1 MFRVICTA
9 ICILATTLV
18 CGQNTNV
25 VNPIKLDAAVH
36 VEKMTRSTQQGDTL
50 IHNAAAYQ
58 VMQGADSEALL
69 SKMAGIVVSDTGIEA
84 GGRDV
89 ARILLDGQ
97 EFFGNDV
104 LTAVR
109 TIPADLV
116 KQVEV
121 INKLSDDA
129 QMTGVDDGE
138 GYTAINIV
146 TKRRKGNGVLSGRLY
161 GSYGLPEDC
170 QRHNYIAG
178 GNISRFAEKKTL
190 NIIGMSNNIS
200 KFNFTTSDIL
210 SGVSGLNEGAS
221 KDFKVKALSGIS
233 KVHSLGANYSD
244 KNNNFTYFF
253 SYIDNEDRPESER
266 NLMTSQEDR
275 IQNIIRQTHSNATNM
290 THKVS
295 GKMTFSPAKRHSFIF
310 RPELSLE
317 KLGEGSA
324 QYSAYRYHY
333 TEADPKFIRNQLNNS
348 STDRWIFRAQSS
360 LNYRYSFKNKS
371 RRSLAAYAR
380 YSYYGS
386 WNDYNSWQY
395 YFRDEDTD
403 YNVEDSYNTY
413 IQRKDNQTGI
423 HGGALTLTYTEP
435 LTKRS
440 VFSAQYTS
448 IVSSTNTN
456 NLTGVFN
463 KKVDDYEQSD
473 RLSGVS
479 NATFLH
485 NRIGGRYSYG
495 FKKMSLVLGAS
506 YQHTS
511 FFGNVTLPMEGTTV
525 RNYHHL
531 LYQISANL
539 PFNKRHTLK
548 LEAKSRTSNPA
559 NSLLQDVVNLS
570 SSSNIRAGNPN
581 LTPAYL
587 HEGEVRYTFT
597 DSRSGSTLSFLTNF
611 TASADYF
618 CDSLVINTPGF
629 EVMEGVTL
637 GENDQFVK
645 PINLKGYYKL
655 YSRLGY
661 TIPITLIRCN
671 FNVNATTSLK
681 QMPSMVNGDFV
692 PVKTHWY
699 QLGGRLTSNISK
711 ELDFTLA
718 YEARYSSNQYNGKY
732 GLRQNDYWFHRV
744 LGKVKWIFL
753 DGFTFT
759 GAAQYKRFVSTAGL
773 YDDNMVLCDLFVGHK
788 FLKSKMLEVSI
799 GVNDLFDHNTKSY
812 WHTVS
817 ASGTNDGFHIGL
829 GRYFSAQCIW
839 HIRSGYQK

>member
-1 MFRVICTA
+1 
-9 ICILATTLV
+9 
-18 CGQNTNV
+18 V

-36 VEKMTRSTQQGDTL
+36 VGKMNRTTQQGDTL
-50 IHNAAAYQ
+50 IHNPAAYQ
-58 VMQGADSEALL
+58 VMQGADSETLL
-69 SKMAGIVVSDTGIEA
+69 SKMAGIVVSDTGVEA

-104 LTAVR
+104 LTALR

-221 KDFKVKALSGIS
+221 KDFKVKALAGIS
-233 KVHSLGANYSD
+233 EVHSLGANYSD
-244 KNNNFTYFF
+244 KNNNFSYFF
-253 SYIDNEDRPESER
+253 SYIDNENSPESER
-266 NLMTSQEDR
+266 NQMTSQEDR
-275 IQNIIRQTHSNATNM
+275 LQNIMRRTLSDATNM
-290 THKVS
+290 THKFS
-295 GKMTFSPAKRHSFIF
+295 GKMTFNPSKRHSFIF
-310 RPELSLE
+310 RPDFSVE
-317 KLGEGSA
+317 KLGEGST
-324 QYSAYRYHY
+324 QYSTYRYHY
-333 TEADPKFIRNQLNNS
+333 TDADPMFIRNQLNEVS
-348 STDRWIFRAQSS
+348 SHRWVFRAQST
-360 LNYRYSFKNKS
+360 LNYRYSFKSKR
-371 RRSLAAYAR
+371 RRSLSAYAR

-386 WNDYNSWQY
+386 RIDYNSWQY
-395 YFRDEDTD
+395 YFRDENTD

-413 IQRKDNQTGI
+413 IQRRDNNADV
-423 HGGALTLTYTEP
+423 HSGALTVTFTEP

-440 VFSAQYTS
+440 TFSAQYTS
-448 IVSSTNTN
+448 VLNSTNTDNLVGVLN
-456 NLTGVFN
+456 N
-463 KKVDDYEQSD
+463 KSDQYEQSD

-479 NATFLH
+479 TATFLQ
-485 NRIGGRYSYG
+485 NRAGGRYSYG
-495 FKKMSLVLGAS
+495 FKKMNLVLGAS

-511 FFGNVTLPMEGTTV
+511 FFGNVTLPMEGNTV
-525 RNYHHL
+525 RDYHHF

-539 PFNKRHTLK
+539 PFNKSHTLK
-548 LEAKSRTSNPA
+548 IEAKSRTSNPA
-559 NSLLQDVVNLS
+559 NSLLQNIVNLS
-570 SSSNIRAGNPN
+570 STSNIRAGNPN

-597 DSRSGSTLSFLTNF
+597 DSKSGSTLSFLTNF
-611 TASADYF
+611 TASPDYF

-629 EVMEGVTL
+629 QVMEGVTL

-655 YSRLGY
+655 YTRLGY

-671 FNVNATTSLK
+671 FNVNATASLK

-711 ELDFTLA
+711 NLDFMLA
-718 YEARYSSNQYNGKY
+718 YEARYSMNQYNGKF
-732 GLRQNDYWFHRV
+732 GLRQNNYYFHRV
-744 LGKVKWIFL
+744 SGKLKWIFL

-759 GAAQYKRFVSTAGL
+759 GAAQYRRFVSTAGL
-773 YDDNMVLCDLFVGHK
+773 YDDNMVLCDLFVGRK
-788 FLKSKMLEVSI
+788 LLKSKMLEVSA
-799 GVNDLFDHNTKSY
+799 GVNDLFNHNTRHY
-812 WHTVS
+812 WHSVN
-817 ASGTNDGFHIGL
+817 ASGTNDGFNVGL
-829 GRYFSAQCIW
+829 GRYFSVQCIW
-839 HIRSGYQK
+839 HIRNGYQK

>member
-1 MFRVICTA
+1 
-9 ICILATTLV
+9 
-18 CGQNTNV
+18 V

-36 VEKMTRSTQQGDTL
+36 VGKMNRTTQQGDTL
-50 IHNAAAYQ
+50 IHNPAAYQ
-58 VMQGADSEALL
+58 VMQGADSETLL
-69 SKMAGIVVSDTGIEA
+69 SKMAGIVVSDTGVEA

-104 LTAVR
+104 LTALR

-190 NIIGMSNNIS
+190 NVIGMSNNIS

-221 KDFKVKALSGIS
+221 KDFKVKALAGIS
-233 KVHSLGANYSD
+233 EVHSLGANYSD
-244 KNNNFTYFF
+244 KNNNFSYFF
-253 SYIDNEDRPESER
+253 SYIDNENSPESER
-266 NLMTSQEDR
+266 NQMTSQEDR
-275 IQNIIRQTHSNATNM
+275 LQNIMRRTLSDATNM
-290 THKVS
+290 THKFS
-295 GKMTFSPAKRHSFIF
+295 GKMTFNPSKRHSFIF
-310 RPELSLE
+310 RPDFSVE
-317 KLGEGSA
+317 KLGEGST
-324 QYSAYRYHY
+324 QYSTYRYHY
-333 TEADPKFIRNQLNNS
+333 TDADPMFIRNQLNEIS
-348 STDRWIFRAQSS
+348 SHRWVFRAQST
-360 LNYRYSFKNKS
+360 LNYRYSFKSKR
-371 RRSLAAYAR
+371 RRSLSAYAR

-386 WNDYNSWQY
+386 RIDYNSWQY
-395 YFRDEDTD
+395 YFRDENTD

-413 IQRKDNQTGI
+413 IQRRDNNADV
-423 HGGALTLTYTEP
+423 HSGALTVTFTEP

-440 VFSAQYTS
+440 TFSAQYTS
-448 IVSSTNTN
+448 VLNSTNTDNLVGVLN
-456 NLTGVFN
+456 N
-463 KKVDDYEQSD
+463 KSDQYEQSD

-479 NATFLH
+479 TATFLQ
-485 NRIGGRYSYG
+485 NRAGGRYSYG
-495 FKKMSLVLGAS
+495 FKKMNLVLGAS

-511 FFGNVTLPMEGTTV
+511 FFGNVTLPMEGNTV
-525 RNYHHL
+525 RDYHHF

-539 PFNKRHTLK
+539 PFNKSHTLK
-548 LEAKSRTSNPA
+548 IEAKSRTSNPA
-559 NSLLQDVVNLS
+559 NSLLQNIVNLS
-570 SSSNIRAGNPN
+570 STSNIRAGNPN

-597 DSRSGSTLSFLTNF
+597 DSKSGSTLSFLTNF
-611 TASADYF
+611 TASPDYF

-629 EVMEGVTL
+629 QVMEGVTL

-655 YSRLGY
+655 YTRLGY

-671 FNVNATTSLK
+671 FNVNATASLK

-711 ELDFTLA
+711 NLDFMLA
-718 YEARYSSNQYNGKY
+718 YEARYSMNQYNGKF
-732 GLRQNDYWFHRV
+732 GLRQNNYYFHRV
-744 LGKVKWIFL
+744 SGKLKWIFL

-759 GAAQYKRFVSTAGL
+759 GAAQYRRFVSTAGL
-773 YDDNMVLCDLFVGHK
+773 YDDNMVLCDLFVGRK
-788 FLKSKMLEVSI
+788 LLKSKMLEVSA
-799 GVNDLFDHNTKSY
+799 GVNDLFNHNTKHY
-812 WHTVS
+812 WHSVN
-817 ASGTNDGFHIGL
+817 ASGTNDGFNVGL
-829 GRYFSAQCIW
+829 GRYFSVQCIW
-839 HIRSGYQK
+839 HIRNGYQK